1 MEDPLFG
8 EIPAHHGYPVGVIAL
23 FLRLIQLGIPLRAA
37 SRVLGFIAQ
46 SLGLPFSA
54 PDWTTGR
61 AWLLRFGLAQLLA
74 TKGLGDD
81 GVWLIDPSV
90 QIGKEKVLAILGIRR
105 VDLPMPERALRAE
118 DLVLIALVPMSG
130 STREQVAERLEEV
143 AKPAGVPCAIVDD
156 HGVDL
161 NGGVAIVPKDH
172 PETVEIYDIRH
183 KAAGL
188 LTARLENDRRFMAFL
203 AELARARCA
212 IPQTDLGP
220 LTPPASKPKAR
231 FMNLGAQLGWAG
243 GVLRLLDGIP
253 GTVPSWTTAERLE
266 GKLGWLRGFRA
277 ELAQWRQW
285 QELVDQAV
293 EVVGREGLPA
303 GTAAEVSRSLSAV
316 EGGSEGHRLAEEL
329 LGFVAAQAALV
340 KPGERLPG
348 STDELESCFGRFKAL
363 EKDHAKGGFTS
374 LLLGFG
380 SLFVE
385 ATLENVLSA
394 LRAVPTLW
402 VKAWCS
408 THLGRTLQSKRI
420 EALVHGAR
428 QKLPE
433 PSG

>member
-1 MEDPLFG
+1 
-8 EIPAHHGYPVGVIAL
+8 VVTL

-37 SRVLGFIAQ
+37 SRVLEFIAQ

-61 AWLLRFGLAQLLA
+61 TWLLRFGLAQLLA
-74 TKGLGDD
+74 TKAPGDD
-81 GVWLIDPSV
+81 WVWLIDHSV
-90 QIGKEKVLAILGIRR
+90 QIGTEKVLAILGIRR

-118 DLVLIALVPMSG
+118 DLVLIALVPMSS
-130 STREQVAERLEEV
+130 STREQVAERLEGV
-143 AKPAGVPCAIVDD
+143 AKHTCVPCAIVDD
-156 HGVDL
+156 HASDL
-161 NGGVAIVPKDH
+161 NGGVALFQKDH

-183 KAAGL
+183 KAACL
-188 LTARLENDRRFMAFL
+188 LKARLEKDPRFLAFL
-203 AELARARCA
+203 AELARTRCA
-212 IPQTDLGP
+212 IRQTDLGP

-231 FMNLGAQLGWAG
+231 FMNLGEQLGWAG
-243 GVLRLLDGIP
+243 GVLRLLEGVP

-285 QELVDQAV
+285 QEWVDQAV
-293 EVVGREGLPA
+293 EVVGREGLHA
-303 GTAAEVSRSLSAV
+303 GTAAELSQSLSAV
-316 EGGSEGHRLAEEL
+316 EEGGQGDRLAEEL
-329 LGFVAAQAALV
+329 LGFVGEQAALV

-374 LLLGFG
+374 LLLAFG

-394 LRAVPTLW
+394 LRAVPTQW

-408 THLGRTLQSKRI
+408 THLGQTLQSKRI
-420 EALVHGAR
+420 EALVHGAQ